1 MKEILAVIVAFVI
14 GVVSASGQYTV
25 DEVAGSVTVS
35 NGGRDVAVT
44 KGMALTPM
52 DDLTLGKGA
61 SVKIFSK
68 AESRSY
74 SWSKEGRHSVQS
86 IKIGAGKAAESV
98 IGRVGGSLSF
108 TRSQGAGEGYVY
120 VESGM
125 VKRSMATY
133 DPAAQNV
140 EVDAK
145 LMSAFVVDALRC
157 GKCGNEAMPAEVT
170 HGRNASGGLAFSVV
184 NTLENPIYFNVLKIK
199 GGAVERVEISELG
212 QPSGSYV
219 LLPSQSIAREQL
231 AALGEGDRHVL
242 VMAHF
247 NFDVDKLIEH
257 MEEAM
262 RGDGA
267 GGTKAGELNVYVRTL

>member
-1 MKEILAVIVAFVI
+1 MRKFTAILAAFILGVA
-14 GVVSASGQYTV
+14 SAAGQYTV
-25 DEVAGSVTVS
+25 EDVSGGVTVRK
-35 NGGRDVAVT
+35 GGKDVAVT

-61 SVKIFSK
+61 SVKIFSN

-74 SWSKEGRHSVQS
+74 SWSKEGKHSVQS

-108 TRSQGAGEGYVY
+108 TRRQSAGEGYVY

-133 DPAAQNV
+133 DPAAKNV
-140 EVDAK
+140 EMDPRQ
-145 LMSAFVVDALRC
+145 MSAFIVSALRR
-157 GKCGNEAMPAEVT
+157 GIPDSDSIPAMVT
-170 HGRNASGGLAFSVV
+170 HGRNASGGLAFSVANRLKDPV
-184 NTLENPIYFNVLKIK
+184 YFNVLKIRK
-199 GGAVERVEISELG
+199 DSAGRVEISELG

-219 LLPSQSIAREQL
+219 LLPSQSISREQL
-231 AALGEGDRHVL
+231 SAIGEGERHLL
-242 VMAHF
+242 VMTHF
-247 NFDVDKLIEH
+247 NFDVDQLIEN

-262 RGDGA
+262 
-267 GGTKAGELNVYVRTL
+267 KAGAESDGNGEINVYLKTL